1 MLVSPNNIIT
11 LNRIKEYNED
21 LMKYMQNNRSNMD
34 LMKPFSGLINV
45 INSANAETDI
55 CKLSAAH

>member
-1 MLVSPNNIIT
+1 
-11 LNRIKEYNED
+11 
-21 LMKYMQNNRSNMD
+21 MKYIQNNRSDMD
-34 LMKPFSGLINV
+34 LMKPFFGLINV